1 MEMVPH
7 EMMISIICFD
17 RQQPKH
23 PRLMFKWPKPPIF
36 EPVISKISHFAHDE
50 SYEIP
55 INPVN
60 FNLLGIEEHINP
72 PPPPCG
78 LSSSDLLNNRVNNSK
93 QKNEAVGI
101 KAAGL
106 N

>member
-17 RQQPKH
+17 GQQPKH

-60 FNLLGIEEHINP
+60 FNLLGIEGYIKSSTTPTRVWSNP
-72 PPPPCG
+72 VLC
-78 LSSSDLLNNRVNNSK
+78 LIIYYIKK
-93 QKNEAVGI
+93 Q
-101 KAAGL
+101 
-106 N
+106 